1 MPEET
6 PSSSFALA
14 IEQAIADPIS
24 ADLRALLNELER
36 ALLGLPQEMQ
46 LRVAGMFL
54 GQLAEIYAARA
65 EQLLDSW
72 ETKYNPIQTEPVI
85 TAEMLQEVLRH
96 TMTLNLDGVLEI
108 PNLYPDHSASENSL
122 VGAIS
127 ETNLLEFLNQID
139 QERAKRDAF
148 DVAHDEDISAWV
160 AAIAD
165 WMQQQSQYPVSLIE
179 LQRSLKMP
187 LIEIWLA
194 LLLGGYAIEQRG
206 DFYQLDGIW
215 VSSI

>member
-1 MPEET
+1 MPKE
-6 PSSSFALA
+6 PSKSDFALA

-24 ADLRALLNELER
+24 ADLRSLLNELEQ
-36 ALLGLPQEMQ
+36 ALLGLSQEMQ

-65 EQLLDSW
+65 AHLLDSW
-72 ETKYNPIQTEPVI
+72 EVKYNPIQSEPVI

-96 TMTLNLDGVLEI
+96 TMTLNLDGVLDVPE
-108 PNLYPDHSASENSL
+108 PYPCDSLAGNSM
-122 VGAIS
+122 VGAVS

-139 QERAKRDAF
+139 QERAKRHTF
-148 DVAHDEDISAWV
+148 DVAHDEDVSAWV
-160 AAIAD
+160 SKISQ
-165 WMQQQSQYPVSLIE
+165 WMHHQPHSPISLIE

-194 LLLGGYAIEQRG
+194 LLLGGYVIEQRG

-215 VSSI
+215 ISQ